1 MTSRELKYED
11 LKEAIKIALEGDN
24 EIVSLYDPNIE
35 VNSIEDVVNDI
46 YRKLFE
52 IKDFCICKGIYDNE
66 KLIGYYS
73 YIEKMLISFSLSSPN
88 RTKKN
93 LHQFF
98 ELIQKDL
105 GNKFV
110 CRLWSKNL
118 RAIKWLIKNGF
129 QFVDDENKITRLIYI
144 K

>member
-1 MTSRELKYED
+1 LTSRKLKYKD

-46 YRKLFE
+46 DRKIFE
-52 IKDFCICKGIYDNE
+52 IRDFCICKGIYDNE
-66 KLIGYYS
+66 NLIGYYA

-88 RTKKN
+88 RTKEK
-93 LHQFF
+93 LQQFF
-98 ELIQKDL
+98 DLIKKDL
-105 GNKFV
+105 GQQFV

-129 QFVDDENKITRLIYI
+129 QFVDDEDGITRLVYL